1 MSFTKNQKWLTIQAG
16 ATILAGIGGVVYA
29 NSKGKKGLALK
40 VGYYFLFAAAVA
52 IPASIVRAVI
62 SDKSWDEDPE
72 KVNESQVISGLI
84 QNCNDG
90 YSTLKP
96 NGCAT
101 HGGVRSLGYEPQ
113 KEEVVVVDNGGDG
126 LPSDYCMYYPEEDV
140 CQFDV

>member
-29 NSKGKKGLALK
+29 NSKGKKGLAIK
-40 VGYYFLFAAAVA
+40 VGYYFLFAAAIA
-52 IPASIVRAVI
+52 IPASIVRAII
-62 SDKSWDEDPE
+62 SDKTWDENPE
-72 KVNESQVISGLI
+72 DAQKEPLSGLI

-101 HGGVRSLGYEPQ
+101 HGGVRSLGYEPPKKQ
-113 KEEVVVVDNGGDG
+113 DVVVDNGGDG
-126 LPSDYCMYYPEEDV
+126 MPSDYYSYYPDGYQYYV
-140 CQFDV
+140 